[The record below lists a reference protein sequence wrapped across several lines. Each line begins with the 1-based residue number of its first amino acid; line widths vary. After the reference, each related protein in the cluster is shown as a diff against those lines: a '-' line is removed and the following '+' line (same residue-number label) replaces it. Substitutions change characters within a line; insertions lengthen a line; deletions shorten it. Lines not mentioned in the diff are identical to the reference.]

1 MITLYGI
8 EGSRASR
15 NMWMLNELGLD
26 YESVPINDRSGET
39 RTPEFLAI
47 NPNGKVP
54 CLVDGDVKL
63 VESMAINLHLA
74 NKYNNGMWFDS
85 PDEQGEAM
93 QWSFWGML
101 EIDGHIMD
109 VLTAGSRADADKG
122 LTRLQSAAA
131 VLDSRLAGSEYLVAN
146 RYSVADLNA
155 ASGFSGGA
163 FMKYTFGE
171 FSNLSRWLR
180 ACYTRP
186 QAAVP
191 NSTLVMFRDLLA
203 QSSDV

>member
-8 EGSRASR
+8 QGSRASR

-26 YESVPINDRSGET
+26 YESVPINDRTGET

-54 CLVDGDVKL
+54 CLIDGDVKL

-74 NKYNNGMWFDS
+74 NKYDNGMWFAS
-85 PDEQGEAM
+85 VDEQGEAM

-101 EIDGHIMD
+101 EIDAPIMD
-109 VLTAGSRADADKG
+109 VLSASSRGDADKG
-122 LTRLQSAAA
+122 FARLQSAAT
-131 VLDSRLAGSEYLVAN
+131 VLDKHLADREYLVADHF
-146 RYSVADLNA
+146 SVGDLNA

-163 FMKYTFGE
+163 FMQYGFGE
-171 FSNLSRWLR
+171 FKALSRWLS

-186 QAAVP
+186 QAAIA
-191 NSTLVMFRDLLA
+191 NSSLAMFRELLTA
-203 QSSDV
+203 RAD